1 MKYKVLIIIKDKW
14 YSDQREFDTFA
25 DAKCHEKKL
34 AAKWSDGKTVV
45 ARSCDV
51 LTLSEAEQKSSEGIM
66 NLFSGP
72 PIREWE
78 DEVLD
83 QGAAM
88 FAERAAKRNKSD
100 SR

>member
-1 MKYKVLIIIKDKW
+1 MKYQVLIIIKDKW

-25 DAKCHEKKL
+25 DAKRHQKKL
-34 AAKWSDGKTVV
+34 AAKWSDCETCV

-66 NLFSGP
+66 SLLSGP

-83 QGAAM
+83 AALAG
-88 FAERAAKRNKSD
+88 FAKLKVEKDKA